1 MKAVLINHEAA
12 RLEALNQYEILDTA
26 AESAFDDL
34 ARLASYICGTPIA
47 LINLID
53 ANRQWFK
60 AKVGLDA
67 SELPRDS
74 GFCPLTIGQSDIVII
89 PDTLADQKSRENL
102 VVSQNP
108 FVRFYAGAP
117 LITAEGYAIGTL
129 CVVD

>member
-67 SELPRDS
+67 NELGLDI
-74 GFCPLTIGQSDIVII
+74 GFCPRVIQQSDIVII
-89 PDTLADQKSRENL
+89 PDTLADQESR
-102 VVSQNP
+102 
-108 FVRFYAGAP
+108 
-117 LITAEGYAIGTL
+117 
-129 CVVD
+129 